1 MVEDLKKGGWFE
13 TSFSL
18 GVCFP
23 PITLGSQGTAL
34 FFMRWVALCYSIG
47 SQRPRTALNKTKNLS
62 NVKRTSDEAE
72 DKSF

>member
-13 TSFSL
+13 TLFSL
-18 GVCFP
+18 AVCFP
-23 PITLGSQGTAL
+23 PITLGNQRTAL
-34 FFMRWVALCYSIG
+34 FFMRWVALCYSIA
-47 SQRPRTALNKTKNLS
+47 SQRPRTALNKTKILS